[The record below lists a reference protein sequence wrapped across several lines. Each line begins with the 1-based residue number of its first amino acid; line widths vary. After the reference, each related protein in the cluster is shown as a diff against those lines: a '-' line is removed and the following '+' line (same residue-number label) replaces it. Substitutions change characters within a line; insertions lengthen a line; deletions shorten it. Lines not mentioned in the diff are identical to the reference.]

1 MSSEGLLHRINL
13 SGVGGLPSRL
23 GLEDEGIPA
32 EELPRLPEVMTGI
45 QECSGLLLR
54 LQSGLGGTLRMVGIT
69 IG

>member
-1 MSSEGLLHRINL
+1 MFSEGLLHRLNL

-32 EELPRLPEVMTGI
+32 EALPRLPVVMTGI
-45 QECSGLLLR
+45 HECRGLLLR
-54 LQSGLGGTLRMVGIT
+54 LHSGLRGILRMVGIT

>member
-32 EELPRLPEVMTGI
+32 EALPRLPVVMTGI